1 MKNNLGISAKES
13 AQVQAV
19 FEEVGGLSQNA
30 ATSVAM
36 QVSEMAKMAGVSP
49 KEVLQ
54 DIADNAEVTSKYF
67 KGDITLLKSQVI
79 QAHQLGTDLN
89 KVSKVAEKLLNF
101 EEGIGEELTAATFVG
116 GQFNLSRARA
126 LAMEGKIVE
135 AQNETLD
142 QIQRSGDFRKQD
154 YFTQTQLAKAAGME
168 VQDINKQLT
177 IREKLSNLSEA
188 DKKIAQEAI
197 KAGLDVTNL
206 SNEQLEAKTKEF
218 AENNKIQGQMTDIG
232 NAFKGIA
239 ATVGG
244 VLLPVI
250 QVLGVALKIALAP
263 IQMAVDA
270 LSAMAG
276 WLKSNLDII
285 AVMATTFGLIV
296 AWQERSLI
304 LETLKNAQILIGN
317 GLKLLGSGIEMEQ
330 LGILIGKMAAAAF
343 TSLAEIPFI
352 GPILGAAAA
361 ASAYAL
367 GRSYFHKA
375 SDVNSPSD
383 GKTQISTKEGG
394 LYELS
399 PNDDLVA
406 APGASKALAGGGG
419 ATGGGNLAAL
429 AAPLNAMIGE
439 IKALR
444 ADLTAGKVAVY
455 MDGVKLT
462 NGIGKQA
469 ERTSRNNFNMS
480 QA

>member
-1 MKNNLGISAKES
+1 
-13 AQVQAV
+13 
-19 FEEVGGLSQNA
+19 
-30 ATSVAM
+30 
-36 QVSEMAKMAGVSP
+36 
-49 KEVLQ
+49 
-54 DIADNAEVTSKYF
+54 
-67 KGDITLLKSQVI
+67 
-79 QAHQLGTDLN
+79 
-89 KVSKVAEKLLNF
+89 
-101 EEGIGEELTAATFVG
+101 
-116 GQFNLSRARA
+116 
-126 LAMEGKIVE
+126 
-135 AQNETLD
+135 
-142 QIQRSGDFRKQD
+142 
-154 YFTQTQLAKAAGME
+154 ME